1 MGTLPCAVAFPR
13 QRWAEEGW
21 KAARPTGM
29 LVAYHRHR
37 QSALGGCTTM
47 HHPGV
52 FVLWGQDP
60 GFAPQYQFVCY
71 TVQLQILLTVMVV
84 TCTGCTL
91 TISCR
96 FSETAKS
103 RLKAVFEWHVGVC
116 GAQRSVCGKSTNTEK
131 ALVWSL
137 PNLIK
142 STSALRPLATAVWHT
157 DQMSCTL
164 WCGKWCQSGQKS
176 LRSCRWLMS

>member
-29 LVAYHRHR
+29 LPAYHRHR
-37 QSALGGCTTM
+37 QSALNGCTTM

-71 TVQLQILLTVMVV
+71 TVQLQIPLTVTVV

-103 RLKAVFEWHVGVC
+103 RLKAVFEWHVCPTVHVDTM
-116 GAQRSVCGKSTNTEK
+116 QRG
-131 ALVWSL
+131 
-137 PNLIK
+137 
-142 STSALRPLATAVWHT
+142 
-157 DQMSCTL
+157 L
-164 WCGKWCQSGQKS
+164 WCAAFS
-176 LRSCRWLMS
+176 LREVNQHWKSPGVKSAQSY